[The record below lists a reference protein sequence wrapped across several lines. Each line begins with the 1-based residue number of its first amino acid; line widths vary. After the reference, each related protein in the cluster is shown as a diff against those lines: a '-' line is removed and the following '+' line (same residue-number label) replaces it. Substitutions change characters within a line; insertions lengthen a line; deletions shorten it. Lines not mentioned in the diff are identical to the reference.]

1 MSIAN
6 TPLKNRKTAIIAGA
20 AVFSAL
26 VAVVEYISLVI
37 PVLRILFP
45 IFPQLNLK
53 FDMAEIPAALSFF
66 VYGYPT
72 GILTSAIVPLTIIA
86 RGTTNPIGAFLKG
99 IAVLSTILGLAPLW
113 RRSKY
118 LSGAL
123 GMVLRVV
130 IMSIVNMITLPIL
143 YGYTL
148 EATLAVLPAL
158 ALFNAVHAAITIG
171 GAYAI
176 YKILL
181 TRLPRFNM

>member
-1 MSIAN
+1 MSIPN
-6 TPLKNRKTAIIAGA
+6 TSLKNRKTTIIAGA
-20 AVFSAL
+20 AIFSAL
-26 VAVVEYISLVI
+26 VAIVEYISLVI

-113 RRSKY
+113 KKNKY
-118 LSGAL
+118 LSGTL
-123 GMVLRVV
+123 GLISRVIV
-130 IMSIVNMITLPIL
+130 MSIVNMITMPIL
-143 YGYTL
+143 YGYSL
-148 EATLAVLPAL
+148 EATLLILPAL
-158 ALFNAVHAAITIG
+158 ALFNAIHAVITIG
-171 GAYAI
+171 VAYAF

-181 TRLPRFNM
+181 TRLPRFNI